1 MMLAFLVVVVLCI
14 NISSSAVYYPYIH
27 TYVYTYIL
35 FFYRQQQLQFRP
47 PLEEIRAKYYR
58 EMKKFV
64 CIPHHFRGV
73 GDSAKPMAT
82 IFPRMIDRNPTG
94 FLTVYRKVIR
104 TFYNSWIMV
113 FWYMYKYNFYIHY
126 LCWSLCFIRQ
136 KNYSGDYK
144 WLKAGSRTGWYWGQL
159 IWIHW

>member
-1 MMLAFLVVVVLCI
+1 MYMA
-14 NISSSAVYYPYIH
+14 H
-27 TYVYTYIL
+27 TYVRTCTCIHIVS
-35 FFYRQQQLQFRP
+35 YRQQQLQFRP

-94 FLTVYRKVIR
+94 FLTVYKKVI
-104 TFYNSWIMV
+104 
-113 FWYMYKYNFYIHY
+113 K
-126 LCWSLCFIRQ
+126 L
-136 KNYSGDYK
+136 YSYV
-144 WLKAGSRTGWYWGQL
+144 ASS
-159 IWIHW
+159 